1 MIQALQSDGSKNIP
15 KRVLNVEE
23 GTLEEKNL
31 HDFVTSTTTRVFS
44 ILGITLL
51 GCIAGPEMW
60 HQYDGYVSAEGN
72 ACQHM

>member
-31 HDFVTSTTTRVFS
+31 HDFVTSTTTKS
-44 ILGITLL
+44 L
-51 GCIAGPEMW
+51 
-60 HQYDGYVSAEGN
+60 
-72 ACQHM
+72 